1 MGIKKIILILSILLI
16 FSCKDKT
23 IGLKNCYETT
33 YTVYY
38 LNRHIKS
45 YVVYT
50 ENETFVCSFGGTNY
64 LFEKDK
70 EEEIF
75 SSTAPIEIVEQIK
88 YDKDGNYTEV
98 KQNDT
103 RKKN

>member
-1 MGIKKIILILSILLI
+1 MGIKKIILILAIFLL
-16 FSCKDKT
+16 FSCEDDKT

-33 YTVYY
+33 YHVYY
-38 LNRHIKS
+38 GHRRT

-50 ENETFVCSFGGTNY
+50 ENETFACSFGGTNY
-64 LFEKDK
+64 LFEKNK

-98 KQNDT
+98 KQNDI

>member
-1 MGIKKIILILSILLI
+1 MGIKKIILILSILLM
-16 FSCKDKT
+16 FSCEDKT

-33 YTVYY
+33 YIVYY
-38 LNRHIKS
+38 NSHRKS

-50 ENETFVCSFGGTNY
+50 ENETFACSFNGTNY

-88 YDKDGNYTEV
+88 YDKDGNYTKVE
-98 KQNDT
+98 QNYT
-103 RKKN
+103 RKEN